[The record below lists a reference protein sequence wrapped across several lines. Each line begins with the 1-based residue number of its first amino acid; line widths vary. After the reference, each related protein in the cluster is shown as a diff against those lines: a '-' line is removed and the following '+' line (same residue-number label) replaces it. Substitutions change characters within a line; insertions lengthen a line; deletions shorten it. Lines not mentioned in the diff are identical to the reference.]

1 MTERKP
7 IQISSN
13 YVLCD
18 DFTLW
23 KWESKNWFSGWSKLP
38 PIPNDEDYEN
48 LKKERDKNF
57 GEYFNCQARANHYTQ
72 TPDD

>member
-18 DFTLW
+18 DSTLW

-38 PIPNDEDYEN
+38 AIPNDEVYEN
-48 LKKERDKNF
+48 EQKERDKRF
-57 GEYFNCQARANHYTQ
+57 IAYFNSQPKAIDIYR
-72 TPDD
+72 

>member
-1 MTERKP
+1 MERKP

-18 DFTLW
+18 DSTLW

-57 GEYFNCQARANHYTQ
+57 GEYFNRQAKANHRTW
-72 TPDD
+72 DIND